1 MRVLVLV
8 LVLALAAGL
17 LLALALSSGAKT
29 AWYRRSDGVI
39 VDPILSVSGKA
50 HPYSGP
56 NLQPF
61 AIVAGA
67 ELALADLAWADL
79 IGADMRFSDLSGAD
93 LSGAIL
99 FATDL
104 SGAVYDGFT
113 LFPAGGDIYSG
124 SWGLT
129 GGATPWDLGMVPAP
143 EPASGLMLGI
153 GSIALA
159 AIARRR
165 PFARCKP
172 APTSSLSAPVGS
184 EVLAGLSMPKG
195 RA

>member
-1 MRVLVLV
+1 MRIA
-8 LVLALAAGL
+8 VLALAAGL
-17 LLALALSSGAKT
+17 LLALALCSGART
-29 AWYRRSDGVI
+29 AWYLRTDGVI
-39 VDPILSVSGKA
+39 VDPILSVSGEV

-61 AIVAGA
+61 AFVAGA
-67 ELALADLAWADL
+67 ELVRADLTRADL
-79 IGADMRFSDLSGAD
+79 IGADMRFSDLSGAE

-104 SGAVYDGFT
+104 TGAVYDGST
-113 LFPAGGDIYSG
+113 RFPTGGDIYSG

-165 PFARCKP
+165 PFARRK
-172 APTSSLSAPVGS
+172 AALASSLSAPAR
-184 EVLAGLSMPKG
+184 AGMLVALSTPKV